1 MYCEIF
7 FELVRKRHGGRVS
20 NFWRNRVPDLDTLIF
35 EASLQF
41 VGTVT
46 CIGAGSRV
54 PGGAQAPPEL
64 FLAPPEP
71 LEPPLTIEKI
81 MH

>member
-1 MYCEIF
+1 MLTETFSSHLDEFPADCPE
-7 FELVRKRHGGRVS
+7 FELYWLLSKQSGFLLR
-20 NFWRNRVPDLDTLIF
+20 RNLESDG
-35 EASLQF
+35 SL
-41 VGTVT
+41 
-46 CIGAGSRV
+46 IGAGSRV

-71 LEPPLTIEKI
+71 FEPPLTIEKI